1 MKTEGLLSATH
12 LPIRYAKIF
21 FRRKWLLLIPAVVGI
36 VLGIVTGALLPK
48 VYESYSVVMIE
59 EEKTLNPLISGI
71 AVSADVVSRMHNIRE
86 QILGWNS
93 LVQLVERL
101 NLAKDVR
108 SQYDFEKLVLN
119 LRSKINVRM
128 QGSNLIKIS
137 YTTGKPAEAKK
148 VVQTVNDIFV
158 EENMNAQTKESSIA
172 IEFLKDQI
180 KVYRRKIKEAE
191 IADMREK
198 LDELLIDST
207 EAHPLVVDY
216 RRKIADMETQLQN
229 EAFDVESAQ
238 PIPTAASPYAN
249 VIKEQIDTALQQVQA
264 QAATATAAK
273 DLVPLDKLNPS
284 ATGSNEALYQLLLLD
299 KMDTTMARDAQVNEN
314 IYNMLLQRLET
325 AKITQRLEASK
336 QGTRY
341 TVLDP
346 PRLPLKPVR
355 PNKPLI
361 VFIGAFLGVAA
372 GIGLVLLMEF
382 TDHSILSIDEAKEYL
397 EYPILGGISKIL
409 SEEDIALN
417 RSRSR
422 FRMFVIVSVST
433 LLILITGLYSLLQ
446 KP

>member
-12 LPIRYAKIF
+12 LPVRYVKIF
-21 FRRKWLLLIPAVVGI
+21 FRRKWLLLIPAVIGI
-36 VLGIVTGALLPK
+36 VTGIVTGALLPK

-71 AVSADVVSRMHNIRE
+71 AISADVVSRMRNIRE

-101 NLAKDVR
+101 NLARDVK
-108 SQYDFEKLVLN
+108 SQVNYEKLVLE
-119 LRSKINVRM
+119 LRRKINVRM
-128 QGSNLIKIS
+128 QGPNLIKIS
-137 YTTGKPAEAKK
+137 YLSGIPAEAKK

-158 EENMNAQTKESSIA
+158 EENMKAQTRESSIA
-172 IEFLKDQI
+172 IDFLKDQI
-180 KVYRRKIKEAE
+180 GVYSRKIKEAE
-191 IADMREK
+191 IADLHDK
-198 LDELLIDST
+198 LDDLLVDST
-207 EAHPLVVDY
+207 EEHPLVLDY
-216 RRKIADMETQLQN
+216 RRKIADMEKQLREEQ
-229 EAFDVESAQ
+229 FDPEKAQ
-238 PIPTAASPYAN
+238 PIPTASSPYAN
-249 VIKEQIDTALQQVQA
+249 VIKDQIDTALQQVQA
-264 QAATATAAK
+264 KASTTT

-346 PRLPLKPVR
+346 PRLPLKPVQ

-361 VFIGAFLGVAA
+361 VFIGAFLGIAA

-409 SEEDIALN
+409 TEEDIAVT
-417 RSRSR
+417 RSRNR
-422 FRMFVIVSVST
+422 FRMFVFIAVST
-433 LLILITGLYSLLQ
+433 LLILITGLYSLMQ

>member
-1 MKTEGLLSATH
+1 MKTEGLLSATQ
-12 LPIRYAKIF
+12 LPIRYVKIF

-36 VLGIVTGALLPK
+36 VAGIIVGALLPK

-71 AVSADVVSRMHNIRE
+71 AVSADVVSRMRNIRE

-101 NLAKDVR
+101 QLAKDIK
-108 SQYDFEKLVLN
+108 SQYDFEKLVLD
-119 LRSKINVRM
+119 LRRKINVRM
-128 QGSNLIKIS
+128 QGPNLIKIS
-137 YTTGKPAEAKK
+137 FTSPIPAEAKK

-158 EENMNAQTKESSIA
+158 EENMKAQNKESSIA

-191 IADMREK
+191 IADMSDK
-198 LDELLIDST
+198 LDTLLADST
-207 EAHPLVVDY
+207 EAHPLVQDY
-216 RRKIADMETQLQN
+216 RRRIAEMNRQLQ
-229 EAFDVESAQ
+229 EEDFDVEKAQ
-238 PIPTAASPYAN
+238 PIATGASPYAD
-249 VIKEQIDTALQQVQA
+249 VIKEKIDTALQQVQA
-264 QAATATAAK
+264 EVSTGK

-299 KMDTTMARDAQVNEN
+299 KMDTTVARDAKVNEN

-361 VFIGAFLGVAA
+361 VFIGVFLGLAA

-382 TDHSILSIDEAKEYL
+382 TDYSILSIDEAKEIL

-409 SEEDIALN
+409 TEEDIAVS
-417 RSRSR
+417 RSRNR
-422 FRMFVIVSVST
+422 FRMFVFISASVM
-433 LLILITGLYSLLQ
+433 LILITGLYSFLQ

>member
-1 MKTEGLLSATH
+1 MKSEGLLSATQ
-12 LPIRYAKIF
+12 LPIRYIKIF
-21 FRRKWLLLIPAVVGI
+21 FRRKWLLLIPLVVSVVG
-36 VLGIVTGALLPK
+36 GIVTGALLPK
-48 VYESYSVVMIE
+48 IYQSYSVVMIE

-71 AVSADVVSRMHNIRE
+71 AVSADVVSRMRNIRE

-93 LVQLVERL
+93 LVQLVDRL
-101 NLAKDVR
+101 QLAKNIK
-108 SQYDFEKLVLN
+108 SQYEYEQLVLG
-119 LRSKINVRM
+119 LRGKIDVRM
-128 QGSNLIKIS
+128 QGPNLIKIT
-137 YTTGKPAEAKK
+137 YTSEDPAEAKK

-158 EENMNAQTKESSIA
+158 EENMKAQNKESTIA

-191 IADMREK
+191 IADMRDK
-198 LDELLIDST
+198 LSELLVDST
-207 EAHPLVVDY
+207 EEHPLVIDY
-216 RRKIADMETQLQN
+216 RRKIADMEAQLKS
-229 EAFDVESAQ
+229 EDFDVDSAQ

-264 QAATATAAK
+264 QASTATK
-273 DLVPLDKLNPS
+273 NLVPLDKLNPS
-284 ATGSNEALYQLLLLD
+284 ATGSNEALYQILLLD
-299 KMDTTMARDAQVNEN
+299 KMDSTVARDAQVNEN

-346 PRLPLKPVR
+346 PRLPLKPIR

-361 VFIGAFLGVAA
+361 VFLGAFLGISLGV
-372 GIGLVLLMEF
+372 GLVLLSEF
-382 TDHSILSIDEAKEYL
+382 TDRSILSIDDAKEFL

-409 SEEDIALN
+409 TEEDIAVS

-422 FRMFVIVSVST
+422 FRMFVFVSISFM
-433 LLILITGLYSLLQ
+433 LILITGLYSLLQ

>member
-36 VLGIVTGALLPK
+36 IVGIVTGALLPK
-48 VYESYSVVMIE
+48 IYESYSVVMIE
-59 EEKTLNPLISGI
+59 EEKTLNPLISGL
-71 AVSADVVSRMHNIRE
+71 AVSADVVGRMRNIRE

-101 NLAKDVR
+101 GLARDIK
-108 SQYDFEKLVLN
+108 SQYEFEKLVLE
-119 LRSKINVRM
+119 LRRKISVRM
-128 QGSNLIKIS
+128 QGPNLIKIS
-137 YTTGKPAEAKK
+137 YTSAKPAEAKK

-158 EENMNAQTKESSIA
+158 EENMKAQNKESSIA

-191 IADMREK
+191 IAQMSDK
-198 LDELLIDST
+198 LDDLLIDST
-207 EAHPLVVDY
+207 ESHPLVIDY
-216 RRKIADMETQLQN
+216 RRKIADMKAQLQ
-229 EAFDVESAQ
+229 EEEFDVEKAQ
-238 PIPTAASPYAN
+238 PIPTVSSPYVDA
-249 VIKEQIDTALQQVQA
+249 IKDQIDAALQQVEA
-264 QAATATAAK
+264 QASTSTK
-273 DLVPLDKLNPS
+273 DLVPLDKLNPQ

-299 KMDTTMARDAQVNEN
+299 KMDTTMARDSQVNEN

-355 PNKPLI
+355 PNKPLV
-361 VFIGAFLGVAA
+361 VFIGVFLGLAA

-382 TDHSILSIDEAKEYL
+382 TDHSILSIDEAKEFL

-409 SEEDIALN
+409 TEEDIAVN
-417 RSRSR
+417 RSRNR
-422 FRMFVIVSVST
+422 FRMFAFLSASA
-433 LLILITGLYSLLQ
+433 LLIVITGLYSLLQ

>member
-1 MKTEGLLSATH
+1 MKTEGLLSATQ

-21 FRRKWLLLIPAVVGI
+21 FRRKWHLLIPTVVGI
-36 VLGIVTGALLPK
+36 VAGIVVGALLPK

-71 AVSADVVSRMHNIRE
+71 AVSADVVSRMQNIRE

-101 NLAKDVR
+101 QLAKDIK
-108 SQYDFEKLVLN
+108 SQLDFERLVLD
-119 LRSKINVRM
+119 LRAKINVRM
-128 QGSNLIKIS
+128 QGPNLIKIA
-137 YTTGKPAEAKK
+137 YTSGKPQEAKK

-158 EENMNAQTKESSIA
+158 EENMKAQNRESTIA
-172 IEFLKDQI
+172 IDFLKDQI

-191 IADMREK
+191 VADLRDE
-198 LDELLIDST
+198 LDKLLIDST
-207 EAHPLVVDY
+207 EAHPLVQDY
-216 RRKIADMETQLQN
+216 RLHIKEMEQQLK
-229 EAFDVESAQ
+229 EDAFDVENAQ
-238 PIPTAASPYAN
+238 PIPTAGSPYAN

-264 QAATATAAK
+264 TASTTK

-299 KMDTTMARDAQVNEN
+299 KMDTTTARDAQVNEN

-361 VFIGAFLGVAA
+361 VIIGAFLGIAA

-382 TDHSILSIDEAKEYL
+382 TDHSILSIDEAKEFL

-409 SEEDIALN
+409 TEEDIAVS

-422 FRMFVIVSVST
+422 FRAFVFVSVST
-433 LLILITGLYSLLQ
+433 LLIVITGLYSLLQ

>member
-36 VLGIVTGALLPK
+36 IVGIVTGALLPK
-48 VYESYSVVMIE
+48 IYESYSVVMIE
-59 EEKTLNPLISGI
+59 EEKTLNPLISGL
-71 AVSADVVSRMHNIRE
+71 AVSADVVGRMRNIRE

-101 NLAKDVR
+101 GLARDIK
-108 SQYDFEKLVLN
+108 SQYEFEKLVLE
-119 LRSKINVRM
+119 LRRKISVRM
-128 QGSNLIKIS
+128 QGPNLIKIS
-137 YTTGKPAEAKK
+137 YTSAKPAEAKK

-158 EENMNAQTKESSIA
+158 EENMKAQNKESSIA

-191 IADMREK
+191 IAQMSDK
-198 LDELLIDST
+198 LDDLLIDST
-207 EAHPLVVDY
+207 ESHPLVIDY
-216 RRKIADMETQLQN
+216 RRKIADMKAQLQ
-229 EAFDVESAQ
+229 EEEFDVEKAQ
-238 PIPTAASPYAN
+238 PIPTVSSPYVDA
-249 VIKEQIDTALQQVQA
+249 IKDQIDAALQQVEA
-264 QAATATAAK
+264 QASTSTK
-273 DLVPLDKLNPS
+273 DLVPLDKLNPQ

-299 KMDTTMARDAQVNEN
+299 KMDTTMARDSQVNEN

-355 PNKPLI
+355 PNKPLV
-361 VFIGAFLGVAA
+361 VFIGVFLGLAA

-382 TDHSILSIDEAKEYL
+382 TDHSILSIDEAKEFL

-409 SEEDIALN
+409 TEEDIAVN
-417 RSRSR
+417 R
-422 FRMFVIVSVST
+422 FRMFAFLSASA
-433 LLILITGLYSLLQ
+433 LLIVITGLYSLLQ

>member
-1 MKTEGLLSATH
+1 MKTEGLLSATQ
-12 LPIRYAKIF
+12 LPIRYVKIF

-36 VLGIVTGALLPK
+36 VAGIVVGALLPK

-71 AVSADVVSRMHNIRE
+71 AVSADVVSRMRNIRE

-101 NLAKDVR
+101 QLAKDVK
-108 SQYDFEKLVLN
+108 SQYDFEKLVLD
-119 LRSKINVRM
+119 LRRKISVRM
-128 QGSNLIKIS
+128 QGPNLIKIS
-137 YTTGKPAEAKK
+137 FTSPIPTEAKK

-158 EENMNAQTKESSIA
+158 EENMKAQNKESSIA

-180 KVYRRKIKEAE
+180 KVYRRKIREAE
-191 IADMREK
+191 IADMSDK
-198 LDELLIDST
+198 LDGLLVDST
-207 EAHPLVVDY
+207 EAHPLVQDY
-216 RRKIADMETQLQN
+216 RRRIVEMERQLQ
-229 EAFDVESAQ
+229 EEEFDVEKAQ
-238 PIPTAASPYAN
+238 PIPTASSPYAN
-249 VIKEQIDTALQQVQA
+249 VIKEQIDNALQQVQA
-264 QAATATAAK
+264 EASTAK

-299 KMDTTMARDAQVNEN
+299 KMDTTMARDAQVNES

-346 PRLPLKPVR
+346 PRLPLKPVS

-361 VFIGAFLGVAA
+361 VFIGVFLGTAA

-382 TDHSILSIDEAKEYL
+382 TDHSILSIDEAKEFL

-409 SEEDIALN
+409 TEEDIAVS

-422 FRMFVIVSVST
+422 FRMFVFIAVSA
-433 LLILITGLYSLLQ
+433 LLVLITGLYSLLQ

>member
-1 MKTEGLLSATH
+1 MKSEGLLSATQ

-21 FRRKWLLLIPAVVGI
+21 FRRKWLLLIPAVIGI
-36 VLGIVTGALLPK
+36 VAGIVIGALLPK
-48 VYESYSVVMIE
+48 TYQSYSVVMIE
-59 EEKTLNPLISGI
+59 EEKTLNPLISGL
-71 AVSADVVSRMHNIRE
+71 AVSADVVSRMRNIRE

-101 NLAKDVR
+101 HLAKDVK
-108 SQYDFEKLVLN
+108 SQYDFEQLVLD
-119 LRSKINVRM
+119 LRRKINVRM
-128 QGSNLIKIS
+128 QGPNLIKIS
-137 YTTGKPAEAKK
+137 YTSGKPAETKK

-158 EENMNAQTKESSIA
+158 EENMKAQNRESTIA
-172 IEFLKDQI
+172 IVFLKDQI
-180 KVYRRKIKEAE
+180 KVYRRKIAEAE
-191 IADMREK
+191 IAGMGDK
-198 LDELLIDST
+198 LDDLLIDST
-207 EAHPLVVDY
+207 EAHPLVIDY
-216 RRKIADMETQLQN
+216 RRKIADMERQLQ
-229 EAFDVESAQ
+229 EEEFDVETAQ
-238 PIPTAASPYAN
+238 PIPTATSPYAN
-249 VIKEQIDTALQQVQA
+249 VIKEQIDTALQQA
-264 QAATATAAK
+264 QAEASTTQG
-273 DLVPLDKLNPS
+273 LVPLDKLSPMT
-284 ATGSNEALYQLLLLD
+284 TGSNEALYQLLLLD
-299 KMDTTMARDAQVNEN
+299 KMDTTMARDAKVNEN

-361 VFIGAFLGVAA
+361 GFIGAFFGIAA

-382 TDHSILSIDEAKEYL
+382 TDNSILSIDEAKEFL

-409 SEEDIALN
+409 TEEDIAV
-417 RSRSR
+417 RRGRSR
-422 FRMFVIVSVST
+422 FRMFVFLSAST